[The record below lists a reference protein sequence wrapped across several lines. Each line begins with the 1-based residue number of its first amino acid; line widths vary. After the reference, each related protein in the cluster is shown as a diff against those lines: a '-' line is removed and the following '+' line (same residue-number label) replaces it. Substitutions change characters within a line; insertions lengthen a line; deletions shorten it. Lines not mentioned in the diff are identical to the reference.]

1 VICPVAFKLLVRR
14 FAVII
19 LGLSDQINTRSLED
33 RMRIVCLTSLALA
46 ISATSAIAAP
56 MGPTDGPSR
65 TPVAVYPP
73 ATNVKM
79 TAKGERELLAQ
90 RAARMINGGHCKGAL
105 RMALRERDFLMAD
118 RIQDSCRTISGL

>member
-1 VICPVAFKLLVRR
+1 
-14 FAVII
+14 
-19 LGLSDQINTRSLED
+19 
-33 RMRIVCLTSLALA
+33 MRIVCLTSLAIVL
-46 ISATSAIAAP
+46 SATSAIAAP

-73 ATNVKM
+73 GTDVKI

-90 RAARMINGGHCKGAL
+90 RAARMINSGHCKGAL

-118 RIQDSCRTISGL
+118 RIQDNCRSISGL